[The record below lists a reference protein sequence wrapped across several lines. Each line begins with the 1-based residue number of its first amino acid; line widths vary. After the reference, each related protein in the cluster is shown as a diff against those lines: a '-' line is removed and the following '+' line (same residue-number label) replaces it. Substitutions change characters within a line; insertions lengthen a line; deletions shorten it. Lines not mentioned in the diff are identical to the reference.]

1 MSEPCQLF
9 CSVRKKWI
17 ASTPEEKVRQ
27 GLLVHMTQNLG
38 YPSGS
43 LALEIILSQIPHLR
57 HIPSY
62 QIPNRRADLIV
73 LVPGLHPNYPL
84 YPLLLIE
91 CKAIA
96 ITTKV
101 IRQVVGYNQHLQACF
116 IGVANEN
123 ERRVGW
129 QHPVQKDYHFLAELP
144 PYEILLKQGR
154 LMYTH
159 ITQTLS

>member
-1 MSEPCQLF
+1 MPKPCQLF
-9 CSVRKKWI
+9 CSIRKKWI

-43 LALEIILSQIPHLR
+43 LALEMSLSQMPHLC

-73 LVPGLHPNYPL
+73 LAAGLHPQHPL

-96 ITTKV
+96 ITAKV
-101 IRQVVGYNQHLQACF
+101 MRQVIGYNQHLQACF
-116 IGVANEN
+116 IGVVNER

-129 QHPVQKDYHFLAELP
+129 QHPVQKEYRFLTELP
-144 PYEILLKQGR
+144 PYEILLQQGKQWCSHLFSR
-154 LMYTH
+154 
-159 ITQTLS
+159 